1 MTMRIITAFREKPFH
16 AILSAIGIF
25 LLLPV
30 IQLAVTPLAFEIW
43 YKTLID
49 RPLNSAL
56 YIIFSFM
63 FGMLISLYVYTKNK
77 CIDCKKSDVNA
88 GFGGA
93 TLGFILGVCPACFS
107 LIGVLL
113 PLGGSIFLTQ
123 YAPAFTLLSIG
134 IILFSV
140 YKLGGLKKI

>member
-1 MTMRIITAFREKPFH
+1 MRIITAFKEKPLH
-16 AILSAIGIF
+16 AIFSAIGIF
-25 LLLPV
+25 LLVPV

-43 YKTLID
+43 YRTLLD

-56 YIIFSFM
+56 YVIFSIM
-63 FGMLISLYVYTKNK
+63 FGMLISLYLYTKNK

-93 TLGFILGVCPACFS
+93 MLGFVLGICPACFS

-113 PLGGSIFLTQ
+113 PLGGSIFLTT
-123 YAPAFTLLSIG
+123 YAPAFTSLSIA
-134 IILFSV
+134 IILFSIHR
-140 YKLGGLKKI
+140 LGGFKKK